1 VEIFNNIMKY
11 NFKIEKNISA
21 ECADLIKNLLSPE
34 SKTRFKVKDIFSHP
48 WVKKFEKELIEQET
62 PTPTPSAPYEKSNS
76 SGSNNSLV
84 AKNIQFFN
92 RALSIKEEESKKE
105 LQDTIILI
113 DNQVLA
119 DINRNEPTFL
129 QNQSNLL
136 KSTNVSNFIDR
147 YSKDSLFEK
156 VISQV
161 QEKNKKTDKY
171 KKKQAK
177 ENAQKITIDYS
188 KNVNIIPENLKE
200 NNISTLSIEKQQKAQ
215 VEIINNKEN
224 INTYQTNRID
234 DSINQ
239 KNLLNVSTNQ
249 SFEIN
254 NKSIQSKNSKHISTL
269 VPQRI
274 SQKMDD
280 SLFASIN
287 EKLIA
292 KEAELKKMD
301 EKNKKTFDLYA
312 PNKNQYNIK
321 MKNMKLTKKNSK
333 SVNKFEITTKKEQDN
348 EKLQTTDDL
357 IDAIDYERRN
367 QKKEECINKETQQ

>member
-1 VEIFNNIMKY
+1 LRKSFRK
-11 NFKIEKNISA
+11 FKK
-21 ECADLIKNLLSPE
+21 
-34 SKTRFKVKDIFSHP
+34 
-48 WVKKFEKELIEQET
+48 
-62 PTPTPSAPYEKSNS
+62 
-76 SGSNNSLV
+76 
-84 AKNIQFFN
+84 
-92 RALSIKEEESKKE
+92 
-105 LQDTIILI
+105 
-113 DNQVLA
+113 
-119 DINRNEPTFL
+119 
-129 QNQSNLL
+129 
-136 KSTNVSNFIDR
+136 
-147 YSKDSLFEK
+147 
-156 VISQV
+156 
-161 QEKNKKTDKY
+161 KNKKTDKY

-301 EKNKKTFDLYA
+301 EKNKKNF
-312 PNKNQYNIK
+312 
-321 MKNMKLTKKNSK
+321 
-333 SVNKFEITTKKEQDN
+333 
-348 EKLQTTDDL
+348 
-357 IDAIDYERRN
+357 
-367 QKKEECINKETQQ
+367 